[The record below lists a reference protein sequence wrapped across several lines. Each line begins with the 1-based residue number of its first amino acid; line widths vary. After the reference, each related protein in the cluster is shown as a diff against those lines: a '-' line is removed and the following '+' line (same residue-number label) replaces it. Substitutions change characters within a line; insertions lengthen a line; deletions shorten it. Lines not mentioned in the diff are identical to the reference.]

1 MATNAIRAP
10 LTSLQATS
18 CRFCGTPLETT
29 FVDLGVQPPSNSYL
43 RTPDLSRM
51 EAFYPLHAY
60 VCTGCHLVQ
69 LEEQQSPEQIFSNYA
84 YFSSYSSSW
93 LEHAKAYCDEMMRRF
108 DIDGSKQVVE
118 IASNDGYLLQNFV
131 KQDIP
136 VLGIEPAGNVALAA
150 QRQGVPTRVVFFGRA
165 SARKLVDDGYA
176 ADLLIGNNV
185 LAHVPDLNDFV
196 AALRIALK
204 PDGIITIEFPHLLR
218 LMESNQFDTIYH
230 EHFSYFSFAAA
241 ERIFAAHG
249 LSLFDVEELP
259 THGGSLRIY
268 GCHAGSGREIDSRVN
283 AMHRQEQDAGLDTIA
298 SYENFGE
305 RAKVVKRRLLRFLI
319 DAKEAGQS
327 VAAYGAAAKGNT
339 LLNYCGIGPD
349 MIDFVADANPHKQN
363 LFLPGTRI
371 PIVAPAQIAAA
382 RPDYLLI
389 LPWNLSDEIIAAT
402 AYIRDW
408 GGQFVVPIP
417 EARIIP

>member
-1 MATNAIRAP
+1 
-10 LTSLQATS
+10 
-18 CRFCGTPLETT
+18 
-29 FVDLGVQPPSNSYL
+29 
-43 RTPDLSRM
+43 M

-60 VCTGCHLVQ
+60 VCSCCHLVQ
-69 LEEQQSPEQIFSNYA
+69 LEEQQSPEQIFSDYA

-93 LEHAKAYCDEMMRRF
+93 LDHAKNYCAEMIRRF
-108 DIDGSKQVVE
+108 GIDSTRQVVE

-136 VLGIEPAGNVALAA
+136 VLGIEPAGNVALVA
-150 QRQGVPTRVVFFGRA
+150 QRRGVPTRVVFFGRA
-165 SARKLVDDGYA
+165 SARKLVEDDYA

-249 LSLFDVEELP
+249 LTLFDVEELP

-268 GCHAGSGREIDSRVN
+268 GCHAGSGREIGDRVE
-283 AMHRQEQDAGLDTIA
+283 AMHRLEQDAGLDTIA

-305 RAKVVKRRLLRFLI
+305 RAKAVKRHLLRFLI
-319 DAKEAGQS
+319 DAREAGKS

-339 LLNYCGIGPD
+339 LL
-349 MIDFVADANPHKQN
+349 
-363 LFLPGTRI
+363 
-371 PIVAPAQIAAA
+371 AA

-389 LPWNLSDEIIAAT
+389 LPWNLSDEIIAANEF
-402 AYIRDW
+402 IREW

-417 EARIIP
+417 EARVIP

>member
-1 MATNAIRAP
+1 MATNAIQAQ
-10 LTSLQATS
+10 LTSLQTTS

-43 RTPDLSRM
+43 RTTDLSRM

-69 LEEQQSPEQIFSNYA
+69 LEEQQSPEQIFSDYA

-93 LEHAKAYCDEMMRRF
+93 LNHAKNYCTEMMQRF

-118 IASNDGYLLQNFV
+118 IASNDGYLLQYFV

-136 VLGIEPAGNVALAA
+136 VLGIEPAGNVALVA
-150 QRQGVPTRVVFFGRA
+150 QRRGVPTRVVFFGRA

-241 ERIFAAHG
+241 ERIFAAAWPY
-249 LSLFDVEELP
+249 SM
-259 THGGSLRIY
+259 
-268 GCHAGSGREIDSRVN
+268 SRN
-283 AMHRQEQDAGLDTIA
+283 SRHMADRSESMPATPGP
-298 SYENFGE
+298 
-305 RAKVVKRRLLRFLI
+305 
-319 DAKEAGQS
+319 DAKSRAG
-327 VAAYGAAAKGNT
+327 
-339 LLNYCGIGPD
+339 
-349 MIDFVADANPHKQN
+349 
-363 LFLPGTRI
+363 
-371 PIVAPAQIAAA
+371 
-382 RPDYLLI
+382 
-389 LPWNLSDEIIAAT
+389 
-402 AYIRDW
+402 
-408 GGQFVVPIP
+408 
-417 EARIIP
+417 